1 MTFRRRTR
9 LWQPPA
15 RTALIGLV
23 LLLLQAACAPVAQP
37 YARAA
42 GALPALLAAGAAAGQ
57 VRQGTAPDPEVRR
70 IEIGR
75 SAGGLAIEAYRFGRG
90 PARLVL
96 IGGIHGGYEWN
107 TVLLAYAVVDYY
119 RAHAAEIPPSITLD
133 IVPAANPDGQLL
145 VVGKTGPFAPADI
158 GVNTP
163 ANTLAGRF
171 NRNGVDLNRNW
182 DCDWAPVAHWRS
194 RQVSGGTA
202 PFSEAETAALRAFL
216 SAPAPDG
223 VVFWHS
229 AAGGVFAGGC
239 RARFAGADALAAVF
253 AQGSGYPF
261 RTSFASYPV
270 TGDAA
275 DWLAREGIAAIAVEL
290 NNHDDLDMAQ
300 NLGGIKAILAYLD
313 AAR

>member
-1 MTFRRRTR
+1 MIFRRRTR

-15 RTALIGLV
+15 RTTLIGLV
-23 LLLLQAACAPVAQP
+23 LLLLPAGCAPVAQP

-42 GALPALLAAGAAAGQ
+42 GA
-57 VRQGTAPDPEVRR
+57 TTEPEVRR

-75 SAGGLAIEAYRFGRG
+75 SAGGLAIDAYRFGRG
-90 PARLVL
+90 PTRLVL

-107 TVLLAYAVVDYY
+107 TILLAFAVVDYY
-119 RAHAAEIPPSITLD
+119 RAHAAEIPRSITLD

-145 VVGKTGPFAPADI
+145 VVGTTGPFAPADV
-158 GVNTP
+158 GVNTID
-163 ANTLAGRF
+163 GRF

-182 DCDWAPVAHWRS
+182 DCDWAPAAYWRS
-194 RQVSGGTA
+194 RQVSGGVA

-275 DWLAREGIAAIAVEL
+275 DWLAREGVPAIAVEL
-290 NNHDDLDMAQ
+290 NNHDHLDVAQ
-300 NLGGIKAILAYLD
+300 NLDGIKALLAYLD